1 MRTGEVFGKR
11 RLADGTLVTL
21 RAPRA
26 DDLEKL
32 LRFANS
38 LVREKRKNAA
48 LGILMDKPF
57 SRKEEEKFLTGVL
70 AGIRRNDI
78 VSVTAEV
85 DDRIVGNTDL
95 RRQRHRDVLHVGR
108 LGIAILNEYR
118 GMGLGKLLVETALER
133 AERLGMTLV
142 TLEVYAS
149 NEAALGLYRSMG
161 FKELGRLPGGIRQG
175 DDEIDLVHMFR
186 QPNRK
191 GKPAVGL

>member
-1 MRTGEVFGKR
+1 MV
-11 RLADGTLVTL
+11 VL
-21 RAPRA
+21 RAPRQ
-26 DDLEKL
+26 DDLDQM

-38 LVREKRKNAA
+38 LVREKRKNTS

-85 DDRIVGNTDL
+85 AGKIVGNTDL
-95 RRQRHRDVLHVGR
+95 RRQRHIDVLHLGR
-108 LGIAILNEYR
+108 LGIIVLKEYR
-118 GMGLGKLLVETALER
+118 RKGLGKLLMGTALER
-133 AERLGMTLV
+133 AERLGIRLV

-161 FKELGRLPGGIRQG
+161 FREFGRLPGGIRQG
-175 DDEIDLVHMFR
+175 TNQIDLVHMFR
-186 QPNRK
+186 E
-191 GKPAVGL
+191 A